1 VAEASLFRLIGRFSR
16 MVGNVTRRLVAWS
29 LSVPLM
35 LAGTEAAHWLAY
47 RLVYPDSW
55 ERSQVLAQ
63 SGHGYFS
70 LLPLLGGIAGALVVS
85 GLFLHGRAVA
95 QGGAGRVREVRLAQF
110 ASLPPLAF
118 ALQEHLERL
127 IHGGTI
133 VGVALEPTFMLG
145 LLLQLPFAVAAYL
158 LARFLLRV
166 VGRVARVLGGRAG
179 RRRRAPLW
187 TPRPR
192 FSLEL
197 GPVRIPA
204 LAGGHA
210 ERGPPV

>member
-1 VAEASLFRLIGRFSR
+1 MTWDVSR
-16 MVGNVTRRLVAWS
+16 PIVAWA

-35 LAGTEAAHWLAY
+35 LGGTEAAHWLAY
-47 RLVYPDSW
+47 RLVYPDGW

-63 SGHGYFS
+63 TGHGYFS
-70 LLPLLGGIAGALVVS
+70 LLPLLGGIGGALLVS

-95 QGGAGRVREVRLAQF
+95 AGGAGRVREVRLVQF
-110 ASLPPLAF
+110 AALPPLAF

-127 IHGGTI
+127 IHDGTI

-145 LLLQLPFAVAAYL
+145 LLLQLPFAVTAYL

-166 VGRVARVLGGRAG
+166 ADRVARVLGGRVG
-179 RRRRAPLW
+179 RRRRTLPSM
-187 TPRPR
+187 PCSR
-192 FSLEL
+192 FSLNFA
-197 GPVRIPA
+197 PVRIPA

-210 ERGPPV
+210 ERGPPA